1 MLPFDYEVLFSL
13 NETLKE
19 EHANLLMI
27 FLNRSIDFSETIRT
41 KELLTF
47 VKLKFNH

>member
-13 NETLKE
+13 NESLKQ
-19 EHANLLMI
+19 EHANLLMT
-27 FLNRSIDFSETIRT
+27 FLNRSTDFSETIIP